1 MDNEYAV
8 LRLTAITEELQAIH
22 DRVCSQK
29 NADNPRYHG
38 LSSAVSGINKAMA
51 DMQGG

>member
-8 LRLTAITEELQAIH
+8 LRLTAITEELQAIR
-22 DRVCSQK
+22 DRICTPK

-38 LSSAVSGINKAMA
+38 LSMAVSGIKKAMV
-51 DMQGG
+51 DMQGA